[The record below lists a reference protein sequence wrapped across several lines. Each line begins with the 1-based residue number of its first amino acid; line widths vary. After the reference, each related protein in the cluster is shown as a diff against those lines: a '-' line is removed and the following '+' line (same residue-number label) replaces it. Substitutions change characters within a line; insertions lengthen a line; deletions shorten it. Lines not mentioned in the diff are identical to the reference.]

1 MSLYVGK
8 KINFYSFSKIK
19 SIKIYKFEQLKCY
32 SAKRME
38 NGNVFLRKEIHTHV
52 SMLSVNVML
61 LGLGV
66 SFVDASVVEI

>member
-1 MSLYVGK
+1 
-8 KINFYSFSKIK
+8 
-19 SIKIYKFEQLKCY
+19 
-32 SAKRME
+32 ME

-52 SMLSVNVML
+52 SMLNVML